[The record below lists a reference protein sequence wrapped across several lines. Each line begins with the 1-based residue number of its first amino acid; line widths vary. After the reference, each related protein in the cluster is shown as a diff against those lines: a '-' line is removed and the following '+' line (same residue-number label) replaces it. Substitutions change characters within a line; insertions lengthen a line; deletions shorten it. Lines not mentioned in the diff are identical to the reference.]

1 MTRKKNPKDI
11 LRAHEIVAKAI
22 EDLYRIDRLYERDWI
37 ESEKI
42 TDEKLKKERRNRIF
56 AEDPQKILKPEVMLR
71 LMDVAQNLKTAR
83 NLTFLNAEHPNVD
96 KKPKIE

>member
-1 MTRKKNPKDI
+1 MTRKKNPKEI
-11 LRAHEIVAKAI
+11 LRAYEIVAKAI
-22 EDLYRIDRLYERDWI
+22 EDLYRIDWLYERDWI

-56 AEDPQKILKPEVMLR
+56 AEDPRKILKPEVMIR
-71 LMDVAQNLKTAR
+71 LMTVAQDLKQAR
-83 NLTFLNAEHPNVD
+83 TLTFLNAEHPNVD